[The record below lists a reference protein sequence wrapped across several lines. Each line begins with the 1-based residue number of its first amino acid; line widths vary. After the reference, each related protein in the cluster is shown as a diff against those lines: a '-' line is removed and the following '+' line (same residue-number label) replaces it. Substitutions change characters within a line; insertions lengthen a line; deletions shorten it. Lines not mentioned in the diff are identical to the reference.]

1 MKAAGTRCR
10 WQAAFA
16 TGIAV
21 TLLAGCATPSTQ
33 ISTALTRYG
42 LDAQR
47 ADCVGSDLSSHL
59 SISQLQQLGRAAKA
73 YRLSDSDPTRFT
85 ASDLMRVA
93 VELKDPAVPIAVAG
107 AGVRCGVIASGL

>member
-1 MKAAGTRCR
+1 MIQRR
-10 WQAAFA
+10 WQTAFA

-21 TLLAGCATPSTQ
+21 TLLTGCATPSTQ

-42 LDAQR
+42 LEAQR

-59 SISQLQQLGRAAKA
+59 SINQLQQLGRAAKA
-73 YRLSDSDPTRFT
+73 YRTNDSDPAHLT

-93 VELKDPAVPIAVAG
+93 VELKDPAVPLAVAG
-107 AGVRCGVIASGL
+107 AGVRCGLVAGGL